1 MINLCEIKYAN
12 KEFVVDAAYEEK
24 LRYTVSRVQEL
35 IKRRKNVHLT
45 FITTFGLHYNKY
57 SGRIQQIIV
66 MDDLFAAPMR
76 IC

>member
-12 KEFVVDAAYEEK
+12 KEFVVDAGYEEK

-35 IKRRKNVHLT
+35 IKGRKNVHLT

-57 SGRIQQIIV
+57 SGRIQQTIV